1 VITVLLAA
9 TVAGAAAMLGAL
21 LPRWRRPS
29 TLVSSVVLG
38 FAAGVMIG
46 TVAFEMLPEA
56 LRLASL
62 VVVSL
67 GFAAGFGIVYGFDL
81 FIHRG
86 KVAGE
91 RAEQRADV
99 EAAYERK
106 RPLGGPATVLA
117 GGTLF
122 EAMIEGVSL
131 GVGTAIGA
139 GLTLPLAIAVVIDN
153 LSEGLSL
160 GTLPKGNERGAD
172 ASRVLRWSAWIAATT
187 VAAALAGWFVL
198 YSLPPAIHAA
208 VFAAGGGG
216 MLYLTVTELVP
227 EAEADQYQQSSAL
240 AFALGFFVILM
251 LSEIR

>member
-1 VITVLLAA
+1 MITVLLAA
-9 TVAGAAAMLGAL
+9 MAAALASVLGAL

-46 TVAFEMLPEA
+46 TVTFEMLPEA

-62 VVVSL
+62 AVVSL
-67 GFAAGFGIVYGFDL
+67 GFTAGFVIVYGLDL
-81 FIHRG
+81 FFHRG
-86 KVAGE
+86 RVAGE
-91 RAEQRADV
+91 RAEQRAEV
-99 EAAYERK
+99 EAAYERR

-117 GGTLF
+117 GGMLF
-122 EAMIEGVSL
+122 EAVIEGVSL
-131 GVGTAIGA
+131 GVGTAIGV
-139 GLTLPLAIAVVIDN
+139 GLALPLAVAVVIDN

-160 GTLPKGNERGAD
+160 GTLPEGNEGEADGA
-172 ASRVLRWSAWIAATT
+172 RVLRWSVWIGATT

-198 YSLPPAIHAA
+198 RSVPPAVHAA

-227 EAEADQYQQSSAL
+227 EAEAEHYQQSSAL
-240 AFALGFFVILM
+240 AIALGFLVILI